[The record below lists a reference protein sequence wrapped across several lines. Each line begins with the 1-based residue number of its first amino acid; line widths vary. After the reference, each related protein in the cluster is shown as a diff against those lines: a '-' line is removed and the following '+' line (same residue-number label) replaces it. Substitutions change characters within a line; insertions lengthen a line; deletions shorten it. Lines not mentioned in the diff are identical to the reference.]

1 MDKKILIV
9 AKREYLERVRT
20 KSFVLATILVP
31 LFISAVLLVPIYVS
45 AKSGTSPA
53 SRKVRI
59 LDATG
64 TGLGQRIA
72 TTFRAD
78 KTLSDTVTGPFV
90 MEVSKDGLAQ
100 AEADATRDV
109 MASRGLTGYLV
120 VDDSTLSGNRARY
133 VGRNASS
140 LSEMDRLKTAVRQG
154 VTVTRLEREGVKPDV
169 IDQVAKN
176 SLQMSTE
183 KLTERGKGGGGLAG
197 LFGGIIVGIML
208 LMSII
213 MHGQNILRGV
223 LEEKTTRVAE
233 IVISSVKP
241 DSLLAG
247 KILGVG
253 GVGLTQVVAWFA
265 LTLYMSNFLTPI
277 VLKAAGASAAQIG
290 ASAGGAA
297 ATNAPAAATVFGGM
311 AIVVILVSLAYFL
324 IGFLFYAT
332 LFAAAGSMVSSDQE
346 AQQAAQPIIILL
358 MTGWIFV
365 NPVLLNPNGKLAVI
379 LSWLPWA
386 SPIIMP
392 IRMGLT
398 SVSPLSIAGS
408 MLVALLGSLGAVWL
422 AARIYRVGM
431 LMYGKRPTFAEL
443 AKWIRYA

>member
-1 MDKKILIV
+1 MDNKIIIV
-9 AKREYLERVRT
+9 AKREFLERVRT
-20 KSFVLATILVP
+20 RAFVLATLLVP
-31 LFISAVLLVPIYVS
+31 VLMSAAFLVPIYVA
-45 AKSGTSPA
+45 AKSGTSPT
-53 SRKVRI
+53 SRKIRI

-64 TGLGQRIA
+64 TGLGDRIA
-72 TTFRAD
+72 TTFRID

-90 MEVSKDGLAQ
+90 VAVTKDQLTKAEEDAAREVMSPK
-100 AEADATRDV
+100 
-109 MASRGLTGYLV
+109 GLTGYLV

-140 LSEMDRLKTAVRQG
+140 LGEMDQLRTALRQA
-154 VTVTRLEREGVKPDV
+154 VTVTRLEREGVRPE
-169 IDQVAKN
+169 IIQQVSKN
-176 SLQMSTE
+176 SLQMATE
-183 KLTERGKGGGGLAG
+183 KLTEKGRGGGGLAG
-197 LFGGIIVGIML
+197 LLGGVIVGILL

-213 MHGQNILRGV
+213 MHGQNIMRGV
-223 LEEKTTRVAE
+223 LEEKQTRVAE

-247 KILGVG
+247 KIVGVG
-253 GVGLTQVVAWFA
+253 AVGLTQVIAWIV
-265 LTLYMSNFLTPI
+265 LGGYITNFLTPLI
-277 VLKAAGASAAQIG
+277 QRVAGGNAAAA
-290 ASAGGAA
+290 AATGAA
-297 ATNAPAAATVFGGM
+297 AAIPSSTSGVLGGM
-311 AIVVILVSLAYFL
+311 AVGVLLISLAYFL
-324 IGFLFYAT
+324 VGFLFYAT

-365 NPVLLNPNGKLAVI
+365 NPVLLNPNSKLAVV

-392 IRMGLT
+392 MRMGLT
-398 SVSPLSIAGS
+398 AVSPMSVAGS
-408 MLVALLGSLGAVWL
+408 LVLALLGSLGALWL

-431 LMYGKRPTFAEL
+431 LMYGKKPSFAEL

>member
-1 MDKKILIV
+1 MDNKILIV
-9 AKREYLERVRT
+9 AKREFLERVRT
-20 KSFVLATILVP
+20 RAFVIATLLVPLLISGAILVP
-31 LFISAVLLVPIYVS
+31 VYVA

-64 TGLGQRIA
+64 TALGQRIA
-72 TTFRAD
+72 TTFRTD
-78 KTLSDTVTGPFV
+78 KSLSDSVTGPFV
-90 MEVSKDGLAQ
+90 VAVSKDQLPA
-100 AEADATRDV
+100 AESDATRQV
-109 MASRGLTGYLV
+109 MSPNGLTGYLV
-120 VDDSTLSGNRARY
+120 VDDSTMSGNRARY

-140 LSEMDRLKTAVRQG
+140 LGEMDRLETAVRQG
-154 VTVTRLEREGVKPDV
+154 VTITRLEREGVKPE
-169 IDQVAKN
+169 IIEQVSKN
-176 SLQMSTE
+176 RLQMSTE
-183 KLTERGKGGGGLAG
+183 KLTDKGRGGGGVAG
-197 LFGGIIVGIML
+197 LVGGILVGVML

-213 MHGQNILRGV
+213 IHGQNILRGV

-253 GVGLTQVVAWFA
+253 AVGLTQVIAWILLSGYIA
-265 LTLYMSNFLTPI
+265 GFLSPLVT
-277 VLKAAGASAAQIG
+277 KAAGAPAAV
-290 ASAGGAA
+290 AA
-297 ATNAPAAATVFGGM
+297 AGQGSSVSALLGGM
-311 AIVVILVSLAYFL
+311 AIGVLVISLVYFL

-346 AQQAAQPIIILL
+346 ANQAAQPIIILL

-365 NPVLLNPNGKLAVI
+365 NPVLLNPNSKLAVV
-379 LSWLPWA
+379 LSWLPWI

-392 IRMGLT
+392 MRMGLT
-398 SVSPLSIAGS
+398 TVSPLSVAGS
-408 MLVALLGSLGAVWL
+408 LLVALLASLGALWL

-431 LMYGKRPTFAEL
+431 LMYGKKPTLSEL
-443 AKWIRYA
+443 MKWIRYA

>member
-1 MDKKILIV
+1 MDNKILIV

-20 KSFVLATILVP
+20 RAFVLATLLVP
-31 LFISAVLLVPIYVS
+31 LLLSGAMLFPIYVA

-64 TGLGQRIA
+64 VGAGAHIA
-72 TTFRAD
+72 ASLRTD
-78 KTLSDTVTGPFV
+78 KTISDTVTGPFV
-90 MEVSKDGLAQ
+90 VTVAKDQLPT
-100 AEADATRDV
+100 AEATATREV
-109 MASRGLTGYLV
+109 MSPNGITGYLV
-120 VDDSTLSGNRARY
+120 VDDSTLSGDRARY

-140 LSEMDRLKTAVRQG
+140 LGEMDRLKTAVRQG
-154 VTVTRLEREGVKPDV
+154 VTITRLEREGVKPEI
-169 IDQVAKN
+169 IDQVSKN
-176 SLQMSTE
+176 SLQVSTE
-183 KLTERGKGGGGLAG
+183 KLTEKGRGGGGVAG
-197 LFGGIIVGIML
+197 LLGGLIVGVLL

-213 MHGQNILRGV
+213 MHGQNIMRGV
-223 LEEKTTRVAE
+223 LDEKTTRVAE
-233 IVISSVKP
+233 IVISSIKP
-241 DSLLAG
+241 ESLLAG

-253 GVGLTQVVAWFA
+253 GVGLTQVIAWFA
-265 LTLYMSNFLTPI
+265 LGGYITSFLTPLI
-277 VLKAAGASAAQIG
+277 MKAAGGGAA
-290 ASAGGAA
+290 AVAGGAA
-297 ATNAPAAATVFGGM
+297 AIPSTPSVLGGM
-311 AIVVILVSLAYFL
+311 AMGVLLVSLAYFL
-324 IGFLFYAT
+324 VGFLFYAT

-365 NPVLLNPNGKLAVI
+365 NPVLLNPNSKLAVV

-392 IRMGLT
+392 MRMGLT
-398 SVSPLSIAGS
+398 VVSPLSVAGS
-408 MLVALLGSLGAVWL
+408 LVMALIGSLGALWL

-431 LMYGKRPTFAEL
+431 LMYGKKPTMAEL

>member
-1 MDKKILIV
+1 MDKKIFIV

-20 KSFVLATILVP
+20 RAFVLATILVP
-31 LFISAVLLVPIYVS
+31 LLMSGAFLVPIYFA

-64 TGLGQRIA
+64 AGLGDRIA
-72 TTFRAD
+72 TNIRAD
-78 KTLSDTVTGPFV
+78 KTLADTITGPFV
-90 MEVSKDGLAQ
+90 VAVAKDQLPT
-100 AEADATRDV
+100 AEADAAREV
-109 MASRGLTGYLV
+109 MAQKGLTGYLV

-140 LSEMDRLKTAVRQG
+140 LGEMDQVKTSVRQA
-154 VTVTRLEREGVKPDV
+154 VTVTRLEREGVKPE
-169 IDQVAKN
+169 IIEQVSKN
-176 SLQMSTE
+176 SLQVSTE
-183 KLTERGKGGGGLAG
+183 KLTEKGRGGGGAAG
-197 LFGGIIVGIML
+197 LIGGLLVGVL
-208 LMSII
+208 LFMSII
-213 MHGQNILRGV
+213 IHGQNIMRGV
-223 LEEKTTRVAE
+223 LDEKTTRVAE
-233 IVISSVKP
+233 IVISSIKP

-253 GVGLTQVVAWFA
+253 GVGLTQVIAWFA
-265 LTLYMSNFLTPI
+265 LSGYITSFLAPLI
-277 VLKAAGASAAQIG
+277 LKAAGASTAALAGGG
-290 ASAGGAA
+290 ASVPSASTAL
-297 ATNAPAAATVFGGM
+297 GGM
-311 AIVVILVSLAYFL
+311 ALGVLLISLAYFL
-324 IGFLFYAT
+324 VGFLFYAT

-365 NPVLLNPNGKLAVI
+365 NPVLLNPNSKLAVV

-392 IRMGLT
+392 MRMGLT
-398 SVSPLSIAGS
+398 TVSPLSVAGS
-408 MLVALLGSLGAVWL
+408 LLVALLGSLGAMWL

-431 LMYGKRPTFAEL
+431 LMYGKKPTFAEL

>member
-1 MDKKILIV
+1 MDNKILIV

-20 KSFVLATILVP
+20 RAFVLATLLVP
-31 LFISAVLLVPIYVS
+31 VLMAAAFLVPIYF
-45 AKSGTSPA
+45 AARSGTSPA

-59 LDATG
+59 LDVTG
-64 TGLGQRIA
+64 AGLGDRIA
-72 TTFRAD
+72 ASFRTD
-78 KTLSDTVTGPFV
+78 KSIPDSVTGPFV
-90 MEVSKDGLAQ
+90 VAIARDQLPT
-100 AEADATRDV
+100 AETDAAREV
-109 MASRGLTGYLV
+109 MAPRGLTGYLV
-120 VDDSTLSGNRARY
+120 VDDSTLSGSRARY

-140 LSEMDRLKTAVRQG
+140 LGEMDRLKTAVRQG
-154 VTVTRLEREGVKPDV
+154 VMVTRLEREGVKPEI
-169 IDQVAKN
+169 IDQVSKN
-176 SLQMSTE
+176 SLQVSTE
-183 KLTERGKGGGGLAG
+183 KLTEKGRGGGGIAG
-197 LFGGIIVGIML
+197 LIGGLLVGILL

-253 GVGLTQVVAWFA
+253 AVGLTQVIAWF
-265 LTLYMSNFLTPI
+265 LLGGYITQFLSPL
-277 VLKAAGASAAQIG
+277 VLKAAGASATAISG
-290 ASAGGAA
+290 GGAQV
-297 ATNAPAAATVFGGM
+297 PAASSVLGGM
-311 AIVVILVSLAYFL
+311 AIGVLVVSLAYFL
-324 IGFLFYAT
+324 VGFLFYAT

-365 NPVLLNPNGKLAVI
+365 NPVMLSPNSKLSVV
-379 LSWLPWA
+379 LSWLPWT

-392 IRMGLT
+392 MRMGLT
-398 SVSPLSIAGS
+398 EVSPLSVAGS
-408 MLVALLGSLGAVWL
+408 LVVALLGSFGAMWL

-431 LMYGKRPTFAEL
+431 LMYGKKPTFAEL